1 MPEQKKPNWGKK
13 KMVLKMNNFMFDH
26 KGVQIPELNLKAK
39 KKRAL
44 LLQIFRFTGKKLVK
58 NTFLEL

>member
-1 MPEQKKPNWGKK
+1 
-13 KMVLKMNNFMFDH
+13 MNNFMFDH
-26 KGVQIPELNLKAK
+26 KGVHIPELNLKAK
-39 KKRAL
+39 KKAL

>member
-1 MPEQKKPNWGKK
+1 MPEQKNPTGEK
-13 KMVLKMNNFMFDH
+13 KMILKMKSFMFDH